1 VSTPIRVLILEDR
14 PEDAELAI
22 LELRRAGYEP
32 GWQRVETE
40 TAYLAALDPPPE
52 LILADYNLPQF
63 DGARA
68 LALLQARGLDV
79 PFIMV
84 SGTVSEEAAVA
95 CVKQG
100 ATDYL
105 LKDRLARLGPAVRQA
120 LEAVST
126 ADVLTD
132 ARAFSLPRWA
142 AEHAEAG
149 GLRAV
154 VAVPLVVQ
162 GEPLGALS
170 LSDVLGRVF
179 EDEEIRLLAAVADQ
193 AALAIAS
200 GRLHEE
206 TRRRLA
212 ETETLLAV
220 GRAIGATLDLTEAM
234 RRVAREFGRV
244 IEADMVGAYAPTEDG
259 RALHAMA
266 GYHVPPDRLDVFR
279 QLRVP
284 LVDHPFLAEA
294 RATRRP
300 VWSSDVPTDPRID
313 REIVARLPHRSLLFV
328 PMFAKDA
335 LLGGLFAAWWTQ
347 ARTFGADELRLAE
360 GIGRQAAL
368 ALENARTSSW

>member
-1 VSTPIRVLILEDR
+1 MLDPGQTSERIVTTVAHLLRVQRATLFELDR
-14 PEDAELAI
+14 ASGALVCVAV
-22 LELRRAGYEP
+22 AGTEP
-32 GWQRVETE
+32 GGSWIGQT
-40 TAYLAALDPPPE
+40 LPPS
-52 LILADYNLPQF
+52 A
-63 DGARA
+63 GVAGRA
-68 LALLQARGLDV
+68 VQDV
-79 PFIMV
+79 
-84 SGTVSEEAAVA
+84 
-95 CVKQG
+95 
-100 ATDYL
+100 
-105 LKDRLARLGPAVRQA
+105 R
-120 LEAVST
+120 AVST

-132 ARAFSLPRWA
+132 ARAFSLPRWV
-142 AEHAEAG
+142 AEHAEAD

-179 EDEEIRLLAAVADQ
+179 EDEEIRLLAAFADQ